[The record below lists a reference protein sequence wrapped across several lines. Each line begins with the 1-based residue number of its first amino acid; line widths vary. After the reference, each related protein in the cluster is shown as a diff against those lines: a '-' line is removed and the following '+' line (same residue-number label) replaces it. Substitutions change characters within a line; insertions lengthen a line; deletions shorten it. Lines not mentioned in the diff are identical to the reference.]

1 MKDTQKEERAYAS
14 GGESRKDIIEGIN
27 AVFEALRSSAPL
39 EKIYISKTAKSKL
52 GHILAIAGEKNV
64 PVVSCE
70 PKKLDAMS
78 VRKSHQGV
86 IAVTAASEYLELDEL
101 IELFKHSGEP
111 AFLIAC
117 DSVSDPQNLGAI
129 IRTAECAGADGLIIP
144 KRRSAGLTA
153 IVNKTSAG
161 AASHFPVAR
170 VTNLGVALEE
180 LKANGVWIYGA
191 DMAGEKS
198 HWETDF
204 KGPLCLVIGS
214 EGKGISRLLREKCDF
229 LVNIPMRGKINSL
242 NAAVAAAV
250 LIYEVRRQR
259 DILD

>member
-1 MKDTQKEERAYAS
+1 MKNRETEERTAVS
-14 GGESRKDIIEGIN
+14 GEKGRRDIIEGKN

-39 EKIYISKTAKSKL
+39 EKIYISKTGKNKP
-52 GHILAIAGEKNV
+52 GHILALAREKNV

-86 IAVTAASEYLELDEL
+86 IAVAAASEYLELDEL
-101 IELFKHSGEP
+101 IELFKRSKEP

-144 KRRSAGLTA
+144 KRRSAGITA

-170 VTNLGVALEE
+170 VTNLGIALEE
-180 LKANGVWIYGA
+180 LKANGVWVYGA
-191 DMAGEKS
+191 DMEGEKN
-198 HWETDF
+198 HWESDF
-204 KGPLCLVIGS
+204 TGPLCLVIGS
-214 EGKGISRLLREKCDF
+214 EGKGISKLLREKCDF
-229 LVNIPMRGKINSL
+229 LVNIPMKGKINSL

-259 DILD
+259 DTLD